1 MGTFTGVTVKV
12 IVTGYETSNA
22 SVVIELQ
29 SENATESAL
38 LGAMATNDGT
48 ASNAQS
54 NDSGFDSLQVFFKVS

>member
-1 MGTFTGVTVKV
+1 MKA

-29 SENATESAL
+29 SENAIESAL
-38 LGAMATNDGT
+38 LGAMATNSAE

-54 NDSGFDSLQVFFKVS
+54 SDSGFDSLQVFFKVS